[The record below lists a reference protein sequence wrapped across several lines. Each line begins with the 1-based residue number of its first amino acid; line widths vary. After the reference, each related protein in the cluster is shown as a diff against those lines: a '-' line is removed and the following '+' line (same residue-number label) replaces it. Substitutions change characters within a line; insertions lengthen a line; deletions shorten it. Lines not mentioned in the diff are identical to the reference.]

1 MNYRLQRKWIIFSFL
16 FIPLALL
23 GVFMLLPTYKLF
35 QLSLTDWDGYSKS
48 FQYIG
53 LDNFKTIFLESG
65 DVWLSL
71 RNNAYYF
78 IGHLAAIP
86 FEIAVASMLCGAV
99 IGSRFYKSIVFMPY
113 VINGVAVAL
122 AFSFFFSPSGGFNAI
137 LDALHLSSL
146 KQDWLGDYRIV
157 NFTLV
162 FVSLWRYCGQHVVFF
177 IAGIMSIP
185 KDYYEAAEIDG
196 ANKFQMFRH
205 ITVPGIKTIIELI
218 LFLNVRGVLAAFEIP
233 FLMTNGGPGYESS
246 TFVVY
251 TIKEA
256 FQFSHVGLASALG
269 IMLMIITV
277 VVYILQK
284 KIIKISG

>member
-1 MNYRLQRKWIIFSFL
+1 MSYQLQRKIIISSFL
-16 FIPLALL
+16 FVPLALL
-23 GVFMLLPTYKLF
+23 AIFMLLPTVKLF
-35 QLSLTDWDGYSKS
+35 QLSTTDWDGYSKT

-53 LDNFKTIFLESG
+53 LDNFKTILLDSK
-65 DVWLSL
+65 DVWISL
-71 RNNAYYF
+71 RNNFYYF
-78 IGHLAAIP
+78 IGHLVAIP
-86 FEIAVASMLCGAV
+86 FEIAVASMLCGFI
-99 IGSRFYKSIVFMPY
+99 IGSKFFKSIIFMPY

-122 AFSFFFSPSGGFNAI
+122 AFSFFFSPNGGFNAI
-137 LDALHLSSL
+137 LDAFQLGSL
-146 KQDWLGDYRIV
+146 KQDWLGDVRVI

-185 KDYYEAAEIDG
+185 KEYYEAAEMDG
-196 ANKFQMFRH
+196 ANKFQIFMN

-218 LFLNVRGVLAAFEIP
+218 LFLNIRGVLASFEIP

-246 TFVVY
+246 TFVLY

-269 IMLMIITV
+269 ITLMIMTV
-277 VVYILQK
+277 GLYMLQK
-284 KIIKISG
+284 KIITIKG

>member
-1 MNYRLQRKWIIFSFL
+1 MNYGLQRKWIIFSFL

-23 GVFMLLPTYKLF
+23 GVFMLLPTFKLF

-86 FEIAVASMLCGAV
+86 FEIAVASLLCGAV
-99 IGSRFYKSIVFMPY
+99 IGSRFFKAIVFMPY

-137 LDALHLSSL
+137 LDALHLSGL
-146 KQDWLGDYRIV
+146 KLDWLGDFRIV

-185 KDYYEAAEIDG
+185 KDYYEAAQIDG

-205 ITVPGIKTIIELI
+205 ITIPGIKTIIELI
-218 LFLNVRGVLAAFEIP
+218 LFLNIRGVLASFEIP
-233 FLMTNGGPGYESS
+233 YLMTNGGPGNDSS

-269 IMLMIITV
+269 IMLMVITI
-277 VVYILQK
+277 VVYLLQK
-284 KIIKISG
+284 KIINIKG